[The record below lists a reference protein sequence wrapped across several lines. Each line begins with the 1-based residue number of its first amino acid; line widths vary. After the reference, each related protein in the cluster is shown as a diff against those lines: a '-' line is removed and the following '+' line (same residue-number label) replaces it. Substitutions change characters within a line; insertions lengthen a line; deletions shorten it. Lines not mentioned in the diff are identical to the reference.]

1 MRQLRD
7 IYEEVR
13 AIRGVAIL
21 DETDSQAVIYK
32 GLKFCSEDG
41 NFFILSTATDIY
53 TELSFEMYLEFL
65 NYGLEAG
72 IRKFRNQRFMSALS
86 KLSNDAPA
94 FKEIFKLW
102 KQK

>member
-13 AIRGVAIL
+13 AMRGAVIL
-21 DETDSQAVIYK
+21 DETDSEAVIYK
-32 GLKFCSEDG
+32 GLKFCSEDD

-53 TELSFEMYLEFL
+53 TELSFDMYFEFL
-65 NYGLEAG
+65 NHGLEAG
-72 IRKFRNQRFMSALS
+72 VKRFRDQRFMSALS
-86 KLSNDAPA
+86 KLNHDTPT
-94 FKEIFKLW
+94 FKEVFNLW